1 MNIKI
6 SILKA
11 IKKTKNTT
19 QKKSQILSLPEIL
32 KRLSEQLKSANYQ
45 PSRFSCFA
53 VEDPKIREIF
63 APAYIDRIIHHIL
76 IDSIGPNI
84 DRTFIF
90 DSYANRKNKGIHKAT
105 SRLQKFLQKN
115 NTLFY
120 LQADVKTFF
129 PSIDKKILNRL
140 LIKHIKHLKKFT
152 NQEKSF
158 FLDLAQTIVWHNPI
172 VPSPVFT
179 GNKQLLKKVPSNKSL
194 FFQPPEKGL
203 PIGSLTS
210 QFFANLYLN
219 ELDQFIKHELKV
231 KYYLR
236 YVDDFILLA
245 ENPKILNNYLIQIE
259 NFLDEKLK
267 LELNPSKTILQPS
280 RYGINFLGYI
290 CRKNYLLVRKRSIK
304 SFKRN
309 LYFFNHLI
317 DPQKF
322 PVIDPPNNSSLGKAF
337 KAKTFVLPIEIE
349 SIILNKMLATINSY
363 YGTFI
368 FANTFKLRQ
377 SLYEKH
383 FHHLKEYFER
393 KDNGWKA
400 MKIKKAFK

>member
-1 MNIKI
+1 MKTL
-6 SILKA
+6 ILKA
-11 IKKTKNTT
+11 IKQTKNTT

-32 KRLSEQLKSANYQ
+32 KRLSEQLKSGNYQ
-45 PSRFSCFA
+45 PSHFSCFA

-63 APAYIDRIIHHIL
+63 APAYIDRIVHHIL
-76 IDSIGPNI
+76 IDSISPAI
-84 DRTFIF
+84 DQTFIF
-90 DSYANRKNKGIHKAT
+90 DSYANRTGKGIHKAT

-115 NTLFY
+115 NTSFY

-129 PSIDKKILNRL
+129 PSIDKKILNQL
-140 LIKHIKHLKKFT
+140 LIKHISHLKKFT
-152 NQEKSF
+152 EQEKSF
-158 FLDLAQTIVWHNPI
+158 FLNLAQVIVWHNPI
-172 VPSPVFT
+172 YPTPLFT
-179 GNKQLLKKVPSNKSL
+179 GNKHLLKKIPLNKSL
-194 FFQPPEKGL
+194 FHQPLGKGL

-245 ENPKILNNYLIQIE
+245 GNPKILNDYLTQIE
-259 NFLDEKLK
+259 HFLDKKLQLK
-267 LELNPSKTILQPS
+267 LNPSKTVLQPS
-280 RYGINFLGYI
+280 HHGINFLGYI
-290 CRKNYLLVRKRSIK
+290 CRKKYLLVRKRSIK

-322 PVIDPPNNSSLGKAF
+322 PFINPPNNSSLGKAF
-337 KAKTFVLPIEIE
+337 KTKTFIPPIEIE
-349 SIILNKMLATINSY
+349 PIILNKMLATINSY

-377 SLYEKH
+377 SLYENH
-383 FHHLKEYFER
+383 FHHLKKYFEP
-393 KDNGWKA
+393 KDDDWKA
-400 MKIKKAFK
+400 MKIKKTFK